1 MNITQNR
8 IDDLNTVIKIQLDP
22 ADYKPE
28 VQEEVKKYARKAQ
41 MPGFRTGKVPNG
53 LVKKMLGLGV
63 VVDIVSKKVSE
74 ELQKFISENELNI
87 LGEPLPVEKR
97 DEKYF
102 DVDCNKELEF
112 DFELGLSPQFDLNL
126 DFPNVITRYEIEPTE
141 ASINERIE
149 DVKERFGEMQNP
161 QEVAAG
167 DIVFGVLEEVNE
179 SGEKVEDG
187 FNKSIPLNPKRLE
200 APKLFD
206 ALNGKKLEDSI
217 PFSFDELENGVE
229 TAKTIFLFS
238 EEEVEASERKNLR
251 FRIGRINRTIP
262 AELTEEVFRKVLGDE
277 TEVKDE
283 AGFREHIINELKL
296 ENESRSLNHFRGEI
310 KKALEAQHEMD
321 FPAAF
326 LKKYLQETQKDVT
339 EDNVEEHYQN
349 SLDGLKWTM
358 IVERIQKEYEEETEI
373 KDGEVEAKIRES
385 LGGSMSVNAN
395 DEMMDQ
401 YVNYVMGNEQM
412 ARQYVYRLMDDK
424 IFGVLE
430 GKVVSEIKSIS
441 PDEFEELMK
450 AKEA

>member
-1 MNITQNR
+1 
-8 IDDLNTVIKIQLDP
+8 
-22 ADYKPE
+22 
-28 VQEEVKKYARKAQ
+28 
-41 MPGFRTGKVPNG
+41 
-53 LVKKMLGLGV
+53 MLGLGV

-161 QEVAAG
+161 KEVAAG

-179 SGEKVEDG
+179 SGEKVEEG
-187 FNKSIPLNPKRLE
+187 FSKSIPLNPKRLK
-200 APKLFD
+200 AAKLFD
-206 ALNGKKLEDSI
+206 ALKGKKLEDSI

-238 EEEVEASERKNLR
+238 EGEVEAAEGKKLH
-251 FRIGRINRTIP
+251 FRVGRINRTIP

-283 AGFREHIINELKL
+283 AGFREHLINELKL

-321 FPAAF
+321 FPAEF

-430 GKVVSEIKSIS
+430 GKVVSEIKRIS
-441 PDEFEELMK
+441 PDEFEELTK
-450 AKEA
+450 AEEA